1 LTTSVAT
8 RVVFPWLLV
17 VLLKAILLVWVPGP
31 RLRALE
37 FTVNV
42 IVFGVVVTVP
52 EVDEAVSQL
61 GAVIEYFTLP
71 KVALSA

>member
-31 RLRALE
+31 GLRALE

-42 IVFGVVVTVP
+42 IDFAVVVMDRV
-52 EVDEAVSQL
+52 
-61 GAVIEYFTLP
+61 
-71 KVALSA
+71 